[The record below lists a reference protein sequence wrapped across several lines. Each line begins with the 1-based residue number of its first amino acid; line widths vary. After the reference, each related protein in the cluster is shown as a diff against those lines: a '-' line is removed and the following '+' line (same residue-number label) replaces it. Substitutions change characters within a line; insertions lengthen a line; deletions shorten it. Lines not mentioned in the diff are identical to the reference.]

1 MRVFESC
8 SIPDRVVEFA
18 RTAISLLAPD
28 DPLVVRLKIQVQNT
42 VSPRKIHV
50 QCSIVF
56 TLIQATLRSKIFQ
69 QELKAANSEKA
80 YCAMLEN
87 PDPSRF
93 VEPKKT
99 DKCV

>member
-42 VSPRKIHV
+42 VSPRKI

-56 TLIQATLRSKIFQ
+56 TLMQATLRSKIFQ
-69 QELKAANSEKA
+69 QELKAGNSEKA

-93 VEPKKT
+93 VEPKKN
-99 DKCV
+99 